1 MSATTPLTNNLR
13 SPPKATTPH
22 TVYHRSCQEHH
33 PPWTTSLTIY
43 LRTSQLLGPREQRG
57 HLFTPQVMTQATYV
71 FH

>member
-13 SPPKATTPH
+13 SPLKA

-33 PPWTTSLTIY
+33 RQWTTSLTIY